1 MRFDYES
8 QHEAELSIKEGQVL
22 DVLSENANGWWK
34 AELNGVV
41 GLIPFNFCE
50 RLALEDSTG
59 AKATAA
65 VAASRAAGNV
75 IAAPTAPA
83 SASVNNATASGEQDP
98 APPAD
103 APGSPPNLAR
113 RGPARVGL
121 IAPGGLDE
129 LAQVSTVCIT
139 CISARIIKCF

>member
-8 QHEAELSIKEGQVL
+8 QHEAELTIKEGQVL

-75 IAAPTAPA
+75 VAAPTAPA
-83 SASVNNATASGEQDP
+83 SASVDAASGEPEPPPPTDGP
-98 APPAD
+98 GAPP
-103 APGSPPNLAR
+103 SPAR

-129 LAQVSTVCIT
+129 LAQVGNCALCVVCERFFFT
-139 CISARIIKCF
+139 